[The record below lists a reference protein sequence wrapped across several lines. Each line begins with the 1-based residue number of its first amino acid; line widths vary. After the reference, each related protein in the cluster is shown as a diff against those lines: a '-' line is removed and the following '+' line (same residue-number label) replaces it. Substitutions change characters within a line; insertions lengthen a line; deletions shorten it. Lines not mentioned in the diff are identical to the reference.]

1 MLLYASDY
9 MADAQDDD
17 YSGGLES
24 PEPQDGDSVDFNSP
38 TSPELQACHLYTKI
52 KPLNL
57 NTCPTFS
64 WVKIISNLL

>member
-1 MLLYASDY
+1 MKNFYKIGLCRDLITMILYASDY

-52 KPLNL
+52 QLHYA
-57 NTCPTFS
+57 
-64 WVKIISNLL
+64 